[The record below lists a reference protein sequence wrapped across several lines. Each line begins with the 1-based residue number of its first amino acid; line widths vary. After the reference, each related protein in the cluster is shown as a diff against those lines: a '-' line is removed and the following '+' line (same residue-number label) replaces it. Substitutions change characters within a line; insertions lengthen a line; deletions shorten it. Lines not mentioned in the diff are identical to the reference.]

1 MITQDKIITQV
12 SKLLAQGSAETVSIR
27 KLAEQVKIAPSV
39 IYHYFPTKYDL
50 LRKVY
55 EHNNRTLGIKR
66 AKLPETQTA
75 SEMLY
80 QRIEFQFDNA
90 ELIVGV
96 LNFYLSYRKEFPEHT
111 DGYLPD
117 KTYLHIQEVIE
128 FGINTGELANIDIE
142 KQARVAVHAINGYLL
157 EYFPN
162 IPTGSARKKVVLELH
177 DFIWRAFLKQSY

>member
-1 MITQDKIITQV
+1 
-12 SKLLAQGSAETVSIR
+12 
-27 KLAEQVKIAPSV
+27 
-39 IYHYFPTKYDL
+39 
-50 LRKVY
+50 
-55 EHNNRTLGIKR
+55 LGTKR
-66 AKLPETQTA
+66 AKLPNTQTA

-111 DGYLPD
+111 EGYLPD

-128 FGINTGELANIDIE
+128 FGIKTGELTNKDVE

-157 EYFPN
+157 EYYPH
-162 IPTGSARKKVVLELH
+162 IPTGDTRRKVVEELH
-177 DFIWRAFLKQSY
+177 TFIWRALLKQSK